1 MPGGDRTGP
10 RGMGPMT
17 GRGAGYCSGN
27 EVAGWQN
34 RLVRANS
41 FRGGFYRFG
50 GPFKRGMGGYYRRG
64 PITTPSQPVSL
75 QSELEALEREK
86 DLLSQRIEQLK
97 TQLSGKGSEDV

>member
-17 GRGAGYCSGN
+17 GRGSGYCSGN

-34 RLVRANS
+34 RLVRVNS
-41 FRGGFYRFG
+41 FKGGFYRFG
-50 GPFKRGMGGYYRRG
+50 APFKQGMGYYRRG
-64 PITTPSQPVSL
+64 PFATPSQPVSL

-97 TQLSGKGSEDV
+97 TQISGKGSEDV